1 MNSLIGLPERRR
13 AVRGMTRLVVAA
25 RQAPPVFS
33 GILLVDETQNG
44 ELGVRY
50 QNTVLGDLLKV
61 LPRRRFAASVER
73 HKGDR

>member
-1 MNSLIGLPERRR
+1 M
-13 AVRGMTRLVVAA
+13 VVAA
-25 RQAPPVFS
+25 RQAPPRFS

-50 QNTVLGDLLKV
+50 QNTVLGDRLKV

-73 HKGDR
+73 HKGDKYIKGFSS